1 MKDICNYCIEFMKL
15 FSDLY
20 GISYGQANCMLFN
33 ILEPSVCF
41 LLLMASFSCYP
52 RFIKT
57 IHVISWGIA
66 IVTVISF
73 ALTWGHGATLCDSDA
88 ISMEDYIGQ
97 VVMFEDTF
105 LDKWCLWTIDV
116 LYKIAGTLNMTYA
129 EINVWIYCI
138 ILPLIA
144 LTCYIISKIRVIRC
158 KNSSISV

>member
-1 MKDICNYCIEFMKL
+1 
-15 FSDLY
+15 
-20 GISYGQANCMLFN
+20 
-33 ILEPSVCF
+33 
-41 LLLMASFSCYP
+41 MAALSSNP
-52 RFIKT
+52 KFIKT
-57 IHVISWGIA
+57 AHILSWGIA

-73 ALTWGHGATLCDSDA
+73 ALTWGYGTTLCDSDA

-144 LTCYIISKIRVIRC
+144 LICYSVSKIRLIRI
-158 KNSSISV
+158 KNSYPSV